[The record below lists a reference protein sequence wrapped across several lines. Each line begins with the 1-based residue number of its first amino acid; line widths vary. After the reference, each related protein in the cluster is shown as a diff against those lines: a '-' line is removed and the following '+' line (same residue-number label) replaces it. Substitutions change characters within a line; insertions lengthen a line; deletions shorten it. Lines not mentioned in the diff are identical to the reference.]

1 MERLEMKKFRIG
13 VIGCGAIA
21 QGCHIPGYMAADNC
35 ILAAVAD
42 PEDRCLKMLR
52 DQKMIFE
59 HEYHDYR
66 EMLVKEKLDMVLG
79 EQISES
85 TQYGRNDFTVTPIEG
100 ADLTEQLHE
109 AVQHIGGEYRQAE
122 LPDLGDEETIQ
133 ESIPADPNVKNYSY
147 TIVDGEVY
155 FRENSVMVKP
165 VLNATAKERVKG
177 MVELRDCVH
186 RGSRDTAHRS
196 AYPETG
202 GER

>member
-66 EMLVKEKLDMVLG
+66 EMLAKEKLDMVSVCVPNKFHAECALAA
-79 EQISES
+79 
-85 TQYGRNDFTVTPIEG
+85 IEAG
-100 ADLTEQLHE
+100 ADVLLEKPMTLKLEDAVAVKE
-109 AVQHIGGEYRQAE
+109 AAAKKGVRVMIGFSHRFNE
-122 LPDLGDEETIQ
+122 LNIAAKKALDEGKI
-133 ESIPADPNVKNYSY
+133 
-147 TIVDGEVY
+147 G
-155 FRENSVMVKP
+155 KP
-165 VLNATAKERVKG
+165 YMIRVRFAHTGPFPGWAKTDWFYNPEIAG
-177 MVELRDCVH
+177 GGALLDMAVH
-186 RGSRDTAHRS
+186 AFDII
-196 AYPETG
+196 
-202 GER
+202 